1 MTSCFWMSKSGS
13 YWGIGVNKGSFT
25 GGTGQFSCNFIN
37 SSFECFFN
45 VGLLIG
51 SLQALASPGRRHI
64 SSSVPPL
71 TSLVSITFIFF
82 FHLFPGSAFS
92 LSSIPSSCSS
102 LSPAEQS
109 FSDMPV
115 RCYSLFRVPMMRP
128 PGNWSCS
135 QDQHRG
141 WGGGWECVCV
151 YLSSGHAEDKQKK
164 ERKGETTNSITRALE
179 DIWAARKQSHSYQTP
194 V

>member
-1 MTSCFWMSKSGS
+1 MGQVSSAATLLIQALSVFSR
-13 YWGIGVNKGSFT
+13 
-25 GGTGQFSCNFIN
+25 GT
-37 SSFECFFN
+37 N

-141 WGGGWECVCV
+141 WGGWLGVCLCVFVCWPCRRQTEE
-151 YLSSGHAEDKQKK
+151 GKERRDDKQHHKSAGGHLGCQK
-164 ERKGETTNSITRALE
+164 AKPQLPNSSVNKMGRVN
-179 DIWAARKQSHSYQTP
+179 RP
-194 V
+194 F